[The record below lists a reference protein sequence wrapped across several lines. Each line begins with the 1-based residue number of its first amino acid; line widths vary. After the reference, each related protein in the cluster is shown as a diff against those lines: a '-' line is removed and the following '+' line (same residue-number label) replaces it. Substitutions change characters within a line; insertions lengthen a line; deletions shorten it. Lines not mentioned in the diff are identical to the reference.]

1 MIERASMD
9 LALPEACNM
18 VAFCLFISWVSILCD
33 NRYDIP
39 VLHIDDVYWAKH
51 RLTPEEAV
59 EGIEQSCQGRF
70 LARTGEPD
78 ASRLEHNS

>member
-1 MIERASMD
+1 MSLIERYPKIYSRSVV
-9 LALPEACNM
+9 LVNFFLT
-18 VAFCLFISWVSILCD
+18 S
-33 NRYDIP
+33 RYDIP

-59 EGIEQSCQGRF
+59 EGIGQSCQGQF
-70 LARTGEPD
+70 QARAGEPD